1 MVLVG
6 IVTLIMLV
14 QYIGFTLLVGKQRVT
29 HGIKAPA
36 TTGHL
41 LFDRAYRVQ
50 MNTLEQLVI
59 ALPAMW
65 LCGWSFSPIVAALLG
80 LLFVFGRLLYA
91 LGYMSDPD
99 KRGAGMGLGFLA
111 YCGMIG
117 CALWGLVG
125 KL

>member
-6 IVTLIMLV
+6 IVTLIILV
-14 QYIGFTLLVGKQRVT
+14 QYIGFTLLVGKQRVA
-29 HGIKAPA
+29 HGIEAPA
-36 TTGHL
+36 TSGHAQ
-41 LFDRAYRVQ
+41 FDRAYRVQ

-80 LLFVFGRLLYA
+80 LLFAFGRLLYA
-91 LGYMSDPD
+91 LGYMSDPG
-99 KRGAGMGLGFLA
+99 KRGPGMGLGFLA
-111 YCGMIG
+111 YAGMIG